1 MLYGNKFMQ
10 NPDER
15 IIVTEQLLLE
25 GTIYKSSIMSVGCF
39 PDSGRSY
46 GDDAYF
52 KVFNNTD
59 YKRASKITRVRFK
72 SPTYVIHL
80 NQVWDLNS
88 KERKMLINILNTR
101 YTGGVYEDASTIWD
115 ALIRDFNGHV
125 KLQDRLPLDLKMP
138 DYRKLRM

>member
-1 MLYGNKFMQ
+1 MQ
-10 NPDER
+10 DPDER
-15 IIVTEQLLLE
+15 ITVTEQLLLE

-115 ALIRDFNGHV
+115 ALIRDFNEHV
-125 KLQDRLPLDLKMP
+125 KLQDRLPLDLMMP